1 MPELDAMNPEM
12 DPQQTAGTPDGGTDR
27 EGAMAKADLYKLANY
42 SHKLFQQMHDDDQL
56 EAWVQAKITKAAD
69 YIASVYHYLEYE
81 MKFSE
86 YGHHLDNSDTL
97 SEGQKMKLKEVLAE
111 AKMKMKDLKKT
122 QAEKIKE
129 EKSSTGGEITRS
141 KGVTKHKENPNRY
154 SDEEHGE
161 VASNVKSQ
169 SAAEKREKAPA
180 QQFSPKKNKTWGM
193 RNGEP
198 FDNRDKELEENME
211 PCEHC
216 GGAGH
221 VPKAPVQ
228 VHPAHAKKVGDYAKF
243 KNAVKAIAGDKN
255 GDGVVDAKDKAMAEG
270 TNSIMDI
277 VTPALHDNRSLD
289 GHIRNLY
296 DYIDRNNMENDPK
309 WKQAEQMASDYY
321 SDWSKKNGYPSAN
334 TNPELARKGEKLRHQ
349 ALVNAVVKVFGHH
362 VSSLKGSI
370 KSAHG
375 THTEP
380 NLPEGA
386 KPSAG
391 LSKAKKSAVVKDAKA
406 GKDLGKPGK
415 SFDKVAKSAG
425 GGEKGKK
432 IAAAAMWKNIKE
444 TTAYVAEKA
453 EVEKKAKRDYDED
466 GKIETGKAEHAG
478 SVDKAIKAS
487 KAKETVKESADMTR
501 LRELTKHLL
510 G

>member
-111 AKMKMKDLKKT
+111 AKMKMADLKKS

-161 VASNVKSQ
+161 IASNVKSQ
-169 SAAEKREKAPA
+169 SAAEKKEKAPA
-180 QQFSPKKNKTWGM
+180 QKFSPKKDKTWGM
-193 RNGEP
+193 KNSEK
-198 FDNRDKELEENME
+198 FDNRDKVMDENME
-211 PCEHC
+211 PCDHC

-221 VPKAPVQ
+221 VPKAPVK
-228 VHPAHAKKVGDYAKF
+228 VHPDHAG
-243 KNAVKAIAGDKN
+243 
-255 GDGVVDAKDKAMAEG
+255 
-270 TNSIMDI
+270 
-277 VTPALHDNRSLD
+277 
-289 GHIRNLY
+289 
-296 DYIDRNNMENDPK
+296 
-309 WKQAEQMASDYY
+309 
-321 SDWSKKNGYPSAN
+321 
-334 TNPELARKGEKLRHQ
+334 
-349 ALVNAVVKVFGHH
+349 
-362 VSSLKGSI
+362 
-370 KSAHG
+370 
-375 THTEP
+375 
-380 NLPEGA
+380 
-386 KPSAG
+386 
-391 LSKAKKSAVVKDAKA
+391 
-406 GKDLGKPGK
+406 
-415 SFDKVAKSAG
+415 KVAKYNTMMKATHAAHKRMDANKNG
-425 GGEKGKK
+425 IPDEDEGLAEAADEKCNHTAKGKK
-432 IAAAAMWKNIKE
+432 CPVHGLKECSGSGSGMYESQKTMPMKKVNGKSVPAFAADGKGKNDLSKKKDVKEAAKAMWEKIKE
-444 TTAYVAEKA
+444 TSAYVAEKKA
-453 EVEKKAKRDYDED
+453 VEKKAVEGGNEFV
-466 GKIETGKAEHAG
+466 GKLKKAREEGDTTMTVGGKSIPG
-478 SVDKAIKAS
+478 KPGKPIP
-487 KAKETVKESADMTR
+487 ESADMTR